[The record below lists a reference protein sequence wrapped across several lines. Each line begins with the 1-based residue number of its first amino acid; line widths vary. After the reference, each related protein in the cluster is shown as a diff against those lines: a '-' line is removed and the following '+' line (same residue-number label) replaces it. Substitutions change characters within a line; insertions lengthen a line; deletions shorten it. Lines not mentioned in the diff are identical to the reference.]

1 MKLQTLL
8 RGIAVTASDAA
19 MDTEITGVSYDS
31 RTTKPGDLFVAVSGR
46 HPRRA
51 RRWHSLAATGTATR
65 RT

>member
-31 RTTKPGDLFVAVSGR
+31 RTTKPGDLFVAVSGY
-46 HPRRA
+46 
-51 RRWHSLAATGTATR
+51 ATDGH
-65 RT
+65 